1 MYLHTNNPKHD
12 PTKKLTRYV
21 DDVTDRTRRQSEKL
35 LYMVVRRALND
46 LYEHVQRLDG
56 KPVDILQ
63 QKLHTLLHE
72 NEPTAVVGGFQ
83 RREVNAGTVNN
94 LIRELERTGIE
105 LRLDITENDPLTVG
119 VTVRAVTDTLEV
131 TNYRD
136 DAFHPFHSLPGN
148 LNRFD
153 TLTVEHYQRA
163 IREHAEAA
171 LDGEITEMGLMLYRA
186 LLTSELLDQ
195 MDDDGA
201 ELKNAIFN
209 GQPDTLSGQQYL
221 DELARISHAHGLDVD
236 IRMTDA
242 RLDDD
247 ERARY
252 PHGGTLGM
260 MFIWQN
266 LYTGACVVTDT
277 QREKAAQ
284 S

>member
-46 LYEHVQRLDG
+46 LYEHIQRLDG

-72 NEPTAVVGGFQ
+72 NEPTAVVGGYQ
-83 RREVNAGTVNN
+83 RREVNAGTVKN

-221 DELARISHAHGLDVD
+221 DKLARISHAHGLDVD

-266 LYTGACVVTDT
+266 LYAGTCVVTDT

>member
-21 DDVTDRTRRQSEKL
+21 DDVTNRTRRQSEKL

-46 LYEHVQRLDG
+46 LYEHIQRLDG

-105 LRLDITENDPLTVG
+105 LRLDITESDPLTVG

-221 DELARISHAHGLDVD
+221 DKLARISHAHGLDVD

-260 MFIWQN
+260 MFIWQK
-266 LYTGACVVTDT
+266 LYAGTCVVTDT

>member
-63 QKLHTLLHE
+63 RTLHTLLHE

-83 RREVNAGTVNN
+83 RREVNAGTVKN

-105 LRLDITENDPLTVG
+105 LRLDITENDPLTMG

-221 DELARISHAHGLDVD
+221 DKLARISHAHGLDVD

-266 LYTGACVVTDT
+266 LYAGTCVMTDA

>member
-12 PTKKLTRYV
+12 PTTKLNRYV
-21 DDVTDRTRRQSEKL
+21 DDVTNRTRRQSERL
-35 LYMVVRRALND
+35 LYLVVRQTLND
-46 LYEHVQRLDG
+46 LYERTQHLDG
-56 KPVDILQ
+56 KPVDTLQ
-63 QKLHTLLHE
+63 QKLHTLLRE
-72 NEPTAVVGGFQ
+72 AEPTAVIGGFQ
-83 RREVNAGTVNN
+83 RREVNASTVKE
-94 LIRELERTGIE
+94 LIGELERHGIE
-105 LRLDITENDPLTVG
+105 LRLDITENDPLTVRID
-119 VTVRAVTDTLEV
+119 VRAVTDTLEV
-131 TNYRD
+131 TNYRN

-153 TLTVEHYQRA
+153 TLTVERYQRA

-221 DELARISHAHGLDVD
+221 DTLARISHTHGLDVD

-242 RLDDD
+242 RLNDD

-266 LYTGACVVTDT
+266 IYTGSSVVTDD
-277 QREKAAQ
+277 QLERAAR